1 MNGITSEL
9 EHIEKEAKTEALE
22 GLASTKEELALKLQ
36 SLEKPLTIEGLQQIL
51 DTTIKC
57 DGPNKVITFLT
68 MLLTYTDSEQVNVGF
83 LAESSTGKSYIPLEL
98 SWYFPKEDVIKLGY
112 VSPTAFFH
120 EWGQIEKTETF
131 EGERHAKIHVNLANK
146 LLIFLDMPHA
156 GLLERLRPLLSHDE
170 RQIQSR
176 ITDRTQKYGMKTK
189 TVIITGYPTV
199 LFCSANESLNEQ
211 EKTRLLLLSPEK
223 SQEKLLAALMLKLL
237 KESDREAFN
246 RYMESE
252 PSRVFLRARV
262 ECIKAAGI
270 KNIIIPENLRSQIL
284 KQFTEKRRWLQPRH
298 LRDISRLLALIKAH
312 GLLNYAHRPR
322 SNDTLT
328 VNVEDVEAGLKLYE
342 AVSEPNELGVSPE
355 QYEVYKAMQ
364 QDGAEGYNIREFQKL
379 YFKYFYKPV
388 GYGKA
393 WKILNNLSSAGL
405 LTEGVDETD
414 KRQKKY
420 FLFRV
425 RVDSP
430 SSLCT
435 PSENNSSNGEN
446 DGNYF
451 TGGADTDTSNFT
463 LTPSRKYLGPSDG
476 AVERLSP
483 SEAAEKC
490 EVCGKQ
496 AVEWKVYLGGQ
507 WVKRCSSCL
516 EQMKASGLRLH
527 YLPLTEETSD
537 ET

>member
-1 MNGITSEL
+1 MNGITSEAF
-9 EHIEKEAKTEALE
+9 ES
-22 GLASTKEELALKLQ
+22 LASTKEELALKLQ

-120 EWGQIEKTETF
+120 EWGQIEKIETF

-270 KNIIIPENLRSQIL
+270 KNIIIPEGLRSQIL

-342 AVSEPNELGVSPE
+342 SVSEPNELGVSPE

-393 WKILNNLSSAGL
+393 WKILNNLSSAGP
-405 LTEGVDETD
+405 T
-414 KRQKKY
+414 
-420 FLFRV
+420 
-425 RVDSP
+425 
-430 SSLCT
+430 
-435 PSENNSSNGEN
+435 N
-446 DGNYF
+446 
-451 TGGADTDTSNFT
+451 
-463 LTPSRKYLGPSDG
+463 
-476 AVERLSP
+476 
-483 SEAAEKC
+483 
-490 EVCGKQ
+490 
-496 AVEWKVYLGGQ
+496 
-507 WVKRCSSCL
+507 
-516 EQMKASGLRLH
+516 
-527 YLPLTEETSD
+527 
-537 ET
+537 

>member
-270 KNIIIPENLRSQIL
+270 KNIIS
-284 KQFTEKRRWLQPRH
+284 PR
-298 LRDISRLLALIKAH
+298 I
-312 GLLNYAHRPR
+312 
-322 SNDTLT
+322 
-328 VNVEDVEAGLKLYE
+328 YE
-342 AVSEPNELGVSPE
+342 A
-355 QYEVYKAMQ
+355 K
-364 QDGAEGYNIREFQKL
+364 F
-379 YFKYFYKPV
+379 
-388 GYGKA
+388 
-393 WKILNNLSSAGL
+393 
-405 LTEGVDETD
+405 
-414 KRQKKY
+414 
-420 FLFRV
+420 
-425 RVDSP
+425 
-430 SSLCT
+430 
-435 PSENNSSNGEN
+435 
-446 DGNYF
+446 
-451 TGGADTDTSNFT
+451 
-463 LTPSRKYLGPSDG
+463 
-476 AVERLSP
+476 
-483 SEAAEKC
+483 
-490 EVCGKQ
+490 
-496 AVEWKVYLGGQ
+496 
-507 WVKRCSSCL
+507 
-516 EQMKASGLRLH
+516 
-527 YLPLTEETSD
+527 
-537 ET
+537 